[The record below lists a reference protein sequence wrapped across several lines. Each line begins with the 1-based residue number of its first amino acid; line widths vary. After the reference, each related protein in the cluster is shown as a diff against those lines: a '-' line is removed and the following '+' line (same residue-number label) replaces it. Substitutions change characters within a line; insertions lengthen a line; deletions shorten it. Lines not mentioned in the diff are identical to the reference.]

1 MLAICQ
7 TIAVLDRIIGSA
19 KLKETHLHK
28 FLDPTRRV
36 IFHVELA
43 AELMFYELW
52 RGWK

>member
-7 TIAVLDRIIGSA
+7 ITAVLDRIIGSA
-19 KLKETHLHK
+19 KSKRHIFASL
-28 FLDPTRRV
+28 RV

-43 AELMFYELW
+43 VELMFYELW